1 MDEPRTPFVRLC
13 GTRSVLVGRGLYL
26 GHILCHNW
34 QIVVNLLPH
43 LSGCGV
49 AFESVCHIF
58 FCLCATFEV
67 YKVPQFW
74 NIYESDLAT
83 LHCAHHPHLWLLSAL
98 SWNPYRKVTYQCHLS
113 WPFVM

>member
-58 FCLCATFEV
+58 FVCV
-67 YKVPQFW
+67 
-74 NIYESDLAT
+74 
-83 LHCAHHPHLWLLSAL
+83 PHLRFIRFHNSGIFM
-98 SWNPYRKVTYQCHLS
+98 KVT
-113 WPFVM
+113 